1 MPGRPMD
8 GTARQC
14 SKAAPSL
21 STSSYD
27 DAGRE
32 QGLVQATEN
41 YIRCVNLSQHAPCN
55 SSMTTPPH
63 TGQHAYAGSQSLLD
77 YVDTEEHERVVRENL
92 RLSKELD
99 EAKGEA
105 SKAKREAELAK
116 RAFRMLAEWAYNERK
131 RLPKE
136 VLEGTNGFDTSTME

>member
-1 MPGRPMD
+1 
-8 GTARQC
+8 
-14 SKAAPSL
+14 
-21 STSSYD
+21 
-27 DAGRE
+27 
-32 QGLVQATEN
+32 
-41 YIRCVNLSQHAPCN
+41 
-55 SSMTTPPH
+55 MTTPPH

-77 YVDTEEHERVVRENL
+77 YVDTEEHERVIRENL

-116 RAFRMLAEWAYNERK
+116 RAFQMLAEWAYNERQ